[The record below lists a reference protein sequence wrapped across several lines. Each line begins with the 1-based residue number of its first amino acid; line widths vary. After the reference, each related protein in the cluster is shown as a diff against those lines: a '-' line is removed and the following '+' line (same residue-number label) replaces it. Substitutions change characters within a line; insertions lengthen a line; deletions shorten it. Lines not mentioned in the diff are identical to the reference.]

1 MARLAGGTL
10 ILRHPVLIFSSL
22 LLAAAL
28 CVGSFWLAWCGD
40 WSSSWWCEY
49 GHYALTLTLWPV
61 KLFGPFGLLL
71 GGLFYAAIFFVL
83 QLYVAR
89 KIHARNAA
97 RRMS

>member
-49 GHYALTLTLWPV
+49 VQYALTLTLWPV
-61 KLFGPFGLLL
+61 KLFGPFGLSL
-71 GGLFYAAIFFVL
+71 GELFYAAIFLFCSCTSL
-83 QLYVAR
+83 ERFMLATPQEE
-89 KIHARNAA
+89 
-97 RRMS
+97 